1 MKAFA
6 IAVLATSLVACAS
19 TPTVHTDFDPG
30 ANFASFKTYSWAMKP
45 QGGSPL
51 VTQRIVDGVDARLAA
66 RGWTQ
71 AATGGDVALAAHI
84 VTSQRQTLDTFYTGS
99 NMGGWG
105 WRGGG
110 WGGGMGMGSATTTVR
125 TYDVGTL
132 VVDMFD
138 ARTKQAVWRGTASGT
153 VPRTPE
159 RTNAAV
165 EAGLDRLFASFPPG
179 SAPAK

>member
-1 MKAFA
+1 MKAFV

-51 VTQRIVDGVDARLAA
+51 VQQRIVDGIDARLQA
-66 RGWTQ
+66 RGWRL
-71 AATGGDVALAAHI
+71 AADGDVAVAAHI
-84 VTSQRQTLDTFYTGS
+84 VTSQRQTLDTFYSGS

-110 WGGGMGMGSATTTVR
+110 WGGGMGMGTATTTVR

-138 ARTKQAVWRGTASGT
+138 AKSKQAVWRGTASGT
-153 VPRTPE
+153 VPTSPARVNT
-159 RTNAAV
+159 AV

>member
-6 IAVLATSLVACAS
+6 IAVLATALVACTT

-30 ANFASFKTYSWAMKP
+30 ANFASFKTYTWAMKP

-51 VTQRIVDGVDARLAA
+51 VTQRIVDGIDARLAA

-71 AATGGDVALAAHI
+71 SPNGDVAVAAHI

-105 WRGGG
+105 WRGGA

-138 ARTKQAVWRGTASGT
+138 AKSKQAVWRGTASAT
-153 VPRTPE
+153 VPSSPDRV
-159 RTNAAV
+159 NATV